1 MTALWAITRREL
13 ASFFHSVVAP
23 VVLTGFLVSV
33 GLFFTIYLFGYSE
46 MSLAALQAP
55 ASGSYLNLA
64 EGLFRPLVSITVFF
78 LLFLLPALAMR
89 LMAPDLRSGRREL
102 VASWPVG
109 DGTWILGKWLGGSLA
124 ALAMIGAGTA
134 YILAGWTFGHP
145 EAGPAFTAVLGQSLL
160 AMCLVAWGLLASCL
174 VSHQVVAYF
183 LAFMFSLL
191 LFIIGTFDRLV
202 GGPAGRV
209 ASELS
214 LLTHFERFSRG
225 VIALQDILYFT
236 GMTAIALTVAWA
248 VHAGRRL
255 SSGRRLGP
263 WTPALLTIVVAVLL
277 YLVGAQ
283 FPRSWDLTGNRRYSL
298 APQSL
303 QVLDQLG
310 DLLDGKGAAAATAG
324 GEGPTGADHVQV
336 YAFYQKLDPARDET
350 EALLTSCR
358 QRSRRFRFEVIDPE
372 VDLDLFRK
380 YDLGSARSVVVT
392 VGDRYTTLLQ
402 PEESALLS
410 AVYRLASGRLS
421 RVMFLTGHGEHQL
434 DNNERPGYATCALAL
449 ADQGYDVVPLSLAGG
464 ARVPESC
471 DVLVVAGPR
480 LDPEPGETAAID
492 AFVGRGG
499 AVLVMTDPPT
509 PAGWSAWLR
518 QQWRIV
524 PTGQVLVDAGRVSAE
539 QGLGPRTVGIVDT
552 YSHHS
557 IVHSLHGLVT
567 TFTLAQPLMR
577 SASGDSS
584 LLGSPLLET
593 GEAAWG
599 ETDPATM
606 YTGRPEFDPATD
618 SRGPLPFGWVLESRH
633 AGARPGRLVV
643 IGNSE
648 FLNNAMVNRGANRD
662 LLLNAVSWLARED
675 ALIQVRGR
683 DPLSQPVVLTA
694 SQKNVYGFGALAGW
708 PLLVGSLALGL
719 MLRRRR
725 ERGVRS

>member
-23 VVLTGFLVSV
+23 VVLSGFLVSV

-46 MSLAALQAP
+46 MSLAALQTP
-55 ASGSYLNLA
+55 SSGNYLNLA

-78 LLFLLPALAMR
+78 LLFLLPALSMR

-109 DGTWILGKWLGGSLA
+109 DGTWILGKWLGGTLA
-124 ALAMIGAGTA
+124 AWAMIAAGAA

-145 EAGPAFTAVLGQSLL
+145 EAGPAFTALLGQSLL
-160 AMCLVAWGLLASCL
+160 AACLVAWGLLASCL

-183 LAFMFSLL
+183 LAFMISLL
-191 LFIIGTFDRLV
+191 LFLIGTFDRLV
-202 GGPAGRV
+202 GGAAGRV
-209 ASELS
+209 ATELS

-225 VIALQDILYFT
+225 VVALQDILYFT

-255 SSGRRLGP
+255 SSGRRFGP
-263 WTPALLTIVVAVLL
+263 WLPAVLTIVVTVLL
-277 YLVGAQ
+277 YLVAAQ
-283 FPRSWDLTGNRRYSL
+283 FPRSWDLTTNRRYSL

-310 DLLDGKGAAAATAG
+310 DLLDGKGPAAATAG

-336 YAFYQKLDPARDET
+336 YAFYQKLDPARDQT

-358 QRSRRFRFEVIDPE
+358 QRSRRFRFQVIDPE

-449 ADQGYDVVPLSLAGG
+449 ADQGYDVVPLSLTGG
-464 ARVPESC
+464 ARVPEAC
-471 DVLVVAGPR
+471 DVLVIAGPR
-480 LDPEPGETAAID
+480 LDPEPGEVAAID
-492 AFVGRGG
+492 AYLARGG
-499 AVLVMTDPPT
+499 AVLALSDPPT
-509 PAGWSAWLR
+509 PAGWTTWL
-518 QQWRIV
+518 QGWRLR
-524 PTGQVLVDAGRVSAE
+524 PTGQVLIDAGRTSAE
-539 QGLGPRTVGIVDT
+539 QGLGPRTVAISDS
-552 YSHHS
+552 YSHHA
-557 IVHSLHGLVT
+557 IVYSLNGLVT
-567 TFTLAQPLMR
+567 TYSLAQPIMR
-577 SASGDSS
+577 IAGADST
-584 LLGSPLLET
+584 LLGSTLLET
-593 GEAAWG
+593 GDACWG
-599 ETDPATM
+599 ESDPSTM

-618 SRGPLPFGWVLESRH
+618 RRGPLPFGWVLESRRP
-633 AGARPGRLVV
+633 GARPGRLVV

-648 FLNNAMVNRGANRD
+648 FLNNAMINRGANRD
-662 LLLNAVSWLARED
+662 LLLNAVGWLARED

-683 DPLSQPVVLTA
+683 DPLSQPVVLTE

-725 ERGVRS
+725 ERWERT

>member
-1 MTALWAITRREL
+1 MNALWAITRREL

-55 ASGSYLNLA
+55 ASGTYLNLA

-89 LMAPDLRSGRREL
+89 LMAPDLRAGRREL

-109 DGTWILGKWLGGSLA
+109 DGTWILGKWLGGTLA
-124 ALAMIGAGTA
+124 ALALIAAGTA
-134 YILAGWTFGHP
+134 YILAGWTFGRP
-145 EAGPAFTAVLGQSLL
+145 EAGPAFTAVLGQCLF
-160 AMCLVAWGLLASCL
+160 AGCLVAWGLLASCL

-183 LAFMFSLL
+183 LAFMFSLVFFL
-191 LFIIGTFDRLV
+191 IGTFDRLV
-202 GGPAGRV
+202 GGVAGRV

-225 VIALQDILYFT
+225 VIALQDLLYFA
-236 GMTAIALTVAWA
+236 GMTAIALSVAWA

-255 SSGRRLGP
+255 APGRRLGP
-263 WTPALLTIVVAVLL
+263 WTPAVLTIVVSVLV
-277 YLVGAQ
+277 YLVGAR
-283 FPRSWDLTGNRRYSL
+283 FPLSWDLTGNHRYSL

-310 DLLDGKGAAAATAG
+310 DLLEGKGGAAMGAG
-324 GEGPTGADHVQV
+324 GDGPTGADHVQV

-358 QRSRRFRFEVIDPE
+358 QRSRRLRFDVIDPE

-402 PEESALLS
+402 PEESALMS

-421 RVMFLTGHGEHQL
+421 RVMFLTGHGEHLL
-434 DNNERPGYATCALAL
+434 DNNERPGYATCAMAL
-449 ADQGYDVVPLSLAGG
+449 TDQGYDVLPLTLSNG

-471 DVLVVAGPR
+471 DVLVIAGPR

-492 AFVGRGG
+492 AFIGRGG
-499 AVLVMTDPPT
+499 AVLAMTDPPT
-509 PAGWSAWLR
+509 PTGWGAWL
-518 QQWRIV
+518 QQWHLV
-524 PTGQVLVDAGRVSAE
+524 PTGEVLVDAGRASAE
-539 QGLGPRTVGIVDT
+539 QGLGPRSVAIVDS
-552 YSHHS
+552 YSHHA

-567 TFTLAQPLMR
+567 TFTLAQPIMR
-577 SASGDSS
+577 TTANDSS
-584 LLGSPLLET
+584 LLGSPILSS
-593 GEAAWG
+593 GESTWG

-606 YTGRPEFDPATD
+606 FTGRPVFDPATD
-618 SRGPLPFGWVLESRH
+618 HSGPLPFGWVLESRH
-633 AGARPGRLVV
+633 AGSRPGRLVV

-648 FLNNAMVNRGANRD
+648 FLNNAMINRGANRD

-675 ALIQVRGR
+675 DLIQVRGR

-694 SQKNVYGFGALAGW
+694 SQKNIYGFGALAGW
-708 PLLVGSLALGL
+708 PLLVGSLALGM